1 MGGGLDI
8 SGFDELNAVFA
19 ELKDVPESVM
29 QESLEAMSKTALPLI
44 KAKGE
49 AMGVLDPESNVHIL
63 DKLKE
68 TKFVKTDTG
77 GHIDLCFVGSRN
89 RNGVKTRNAEI
100 AFINEYGKRS
110 QAARP
115 FMGTAIAEN
124 EDKIANAGIKV
135 LGDWMEKNF
144 VK

>member
-1 MGGGLDI
+1 MVAGLDI
-8 SGFDELNAVFA
+8 SGFDELNDAFA
-19 ELKDVPESVM
+19 RLKDVPESVM

-49 AMGVLDPESNVHIL
+49 AMGVRDPESNVHIL

-77 GHIDLCFVGSRN
+77 GHIDIYFSGTRTRS
-89 RNGVKTRNAEI
+89 GEKTRNAEI
-100 AFINEYGKRS
+100 AFVNEYGKRS

-115 FMGTAIAEN
+115 FMGTALAEN

-135 LGDWMEKNF
+135 LGDWIEKTF
-144 VK
+144 EK